1 MDITTEVESLKQI
14 PIFAKVDPARLKLL
28 AFMSER
34 HTFKVNDW
42 LIHEGEIGTCAYIL
56 IEGNVDV
63 LVNVP
68 DGQIKV
74 AELTKNA
81 IVGEIGIMSDLPRI
95 ASVRASTPVD
105 TLCISKDVFL
115 SLVTEFP
122 EVALEIINVL
132 AKRLDQ
138 LNKRLMKSS
147 SASSK

>member
-1 MDITTEVESLKQI
+1 MDITTEVESFKQI

-115 SLVTEFP
+115 SLVSEFP

>member
-42 LIHEGEIGTCAYIL
+42 LIHEGEIGTCAYI
-56 IEGNVDV
+56 
-63 LVNVP
+63 
-68 DGQIKV
+68 
-74 AELTKNA
+74 
-81 IVGEIGIMSDLPRI
+81 
-95 ASVRASTPVD
+95 ASVRASTHVD

-115 SLVTEFP
+115 SLVSEFP

-147 SASSK
+147 SASQNN